1 MHDTLTRT
9 DIATPAAAAAPRLDL
24 YQGIHKALRLLY
36 ADTLTQLGSVDADD
50 DGALAM
56 VLAQCGDLLALLA
69 LHYDDE
75 DRFVH
80 PALERAQP
88 GCTGRIEAEHVRHRD
103 ALDALRE
110 RVEVVRVSHGATR
123 AAALARL
130 YGALALVMAEDLEH
144 MHFEDIELNAV
155 LWRHYSDADL
165 AAIHDAL
172 VASIP
177 PQMMLLALRWML
189 PALNAAERAG
199 LLLGARDGMP
209 PEAFAAALALARER
223 LTLGEWRKLALA
235 LQVQA

>member
-9 DIATPAAAAAPRLDL
+9 DTAAPTAAPRPDL

-36 ADTLTQLGSVDADD
+36 ADTLTQLGSVDPAD

-56 VLAQCGDLLALLA
+56 VLAQCGDLLDLLA

-88 GCTGRIEAEHVRHRD
+88 GCTGRVTAEHVRHRE

-123 AAALARL
+123 AAALSRL
-130 YGALALVMAEDLEH
+130 YGALALVMAEDFEH
-144 MHFEDIELNAV
+144 MHFEDVELNAV
-155 LWRHYSDADL
+155 LWRHYGDAELL
-165 AAIHDAL
+165 AVHEAII
-172 VASIP
+172 ASIP
-177 PQMMLLALRWML
+177 PQTMMLALRWML
-189 PALNAAERAG
+189 PALNAGERAG
-199 LLLGARDGMP
+199 LLLGAREGMP
-209 PEAFAAALALARER
+209 PQAFAAALALARER
-223 LTLGEWRKLALA
+223 LTLGEWRKLAYA
-235 LQVQA
+235 LQVPV